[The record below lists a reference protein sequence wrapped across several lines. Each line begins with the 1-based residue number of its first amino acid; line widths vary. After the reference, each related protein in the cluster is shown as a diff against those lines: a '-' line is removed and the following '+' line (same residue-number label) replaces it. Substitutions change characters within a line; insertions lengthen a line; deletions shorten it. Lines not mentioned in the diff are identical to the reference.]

1 MTVGLNPH
9 LINLMTIRERQRLH
23 APAATSRRAEGA
35 TGFTSALGESMAT
48 SPAAAAGEAEV
59 LVAAGTARADAV
71 RHMAQAGPDTVGPS
85 LTAEKILSPRSLV
98 SRFLGEQ
105 DLVLA
110 AQRAPDSRYRNT
122 PDDDTSGEAETQAN
136 LRPVD

>member
-1 MTVGLNPH
+1 M
-9 LINLMTIRERQRLH
+9 
-23 APAATSRRAEGA
+23 
-35 TGFTSALGESMAT
+35 GFTSALGESMAT
-48 SPAAAAGEAEV
+48 LPAAAAGEAEV
-59 LVAAGTARADAV
+59 LVAASTARADAV
-71 RHMAQAGPDTVGPS
+71 RHMAQAGADTVGPS